1 MCLYPKVFY
10 VNDKARLLY
19 SDTEGKPVYMTKKV
33 TVACGKCVE
42 CLKKRSEE
50 WSFRIMDECSCWQ
63 ENCFI
68 TLTYNDLHLP
78 ENGTLVK
85 RDLQLFMKDLRS
97 YLWRK
102 YERRVRFFGC
112 GEYGKKGKR
121 PHYHV
126 IIFNWCPSDMEYYKT
141 DKSGCE
147 LFKSVEVWNIW
158 KRGFITVGKVTL
170 KSAKYCSK
178 YMQKLNTLREGC
190 IPPFTVMSNRPGIGF
205 YKINPADLA
214 DDKLYRDG
222 KSIHLPRYYLKVLER
237 EGHDLTEFIERR
249 CTVGKMRED
258 ADLLAER
265 RKKAKEFCKNLLTI
279 V

>member
-1 MCLYPKVFY
+1 MCLYPKEFY

-19 SDTEGKPVYMTKKV
+19 TDTEGKPVYMTKKV

-42 CLKKRSEE
+42 CLQKRSEE

-68 TLTYNDLHLP
+68 TLTYNDFHLP

-85 RDLQLFMKDLRS
+85 RDLQLFIKNLRS

-102 YERRVRFFGC
+102 YKRRVRFFAC
-112 GEYGKKGKR
+112 GEYGSKGKR

-126 IIFNWCPSDMEYYKT
+126 IIFNWCPTDIEYYKT
-141 DKSGCE
+141 DKSGCD
-147 LFKSVEVWNIW
+147 LFKSVEVSNIW
-158 KRGFITVGKVTL
+158 QRGFITVGKVTL
-170 KSAKYCSK
+170 QSAKYCSK
-178 YMQKLNTLREGC
+178 YMQKLNTLRAGC
-190 IPPFTVMSNRPGIGF
+190 IPPYTVMSNRPGIG
-205 YKINPADLA
+205 YWKINCADLA

-237 EGHDLTEFIERR
+237 EGHDLTDFIERR
-249 CTVGKMRED
+249 CKLGKLRENPV
-258 ADLLAER
+258 LLMQR
-265 RKKAKEFCKNLLTI
+265 RKKAKEFLKNPLTKK
-279 V
+279 